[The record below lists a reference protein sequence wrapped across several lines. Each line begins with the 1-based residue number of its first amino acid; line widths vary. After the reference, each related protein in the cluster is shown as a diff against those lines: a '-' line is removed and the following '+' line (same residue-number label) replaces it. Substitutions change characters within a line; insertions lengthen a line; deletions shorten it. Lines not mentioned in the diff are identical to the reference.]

1 MARSINKEVEENAV
15 IDDEYVNVGPLPFDA
30 DKYKHPLNVIVNGT
44 KYSVPRGQVV
54 RVPKVVAE
62 VINQSMA
69 QDMHAA
75 AVEAEM
81 MKPQIINF

>member
-1 MARSINKEVEENAV
+1 MARSTNKEVEENAV
-15 IDDEYVNVGPLPFDA
+15 VEEYENIGPLPFDA
-30 DKYKHPLNVIVNGT
+30 DKYKHPLNVIVNGI
-44 KYSVPRGQVV
+44 KYSVPRGQIV